1 MEEVLEKV
9 ESLRINYPL
18 LDIEVDGG
26 VKIENVEKVAKAG
39 ANVIVSGTGIVN
51 HKDPKYVVGFMKEIV
66 KTYSNCCKW
75 LNMLK

>member
-9 ESLRINYPL
+9 TNLRKSYPD

-26 VKIENVEKVAKAG
+26 VKIENVDKVAKAG

-51 HKDPKYVVGFMKEIV
+51 HKDPKYSINFMR
-66 KTYSNCCKW
+66 KTVNIYSTCCS
-75 LNMLK
+75 LHN